1 MDDNYDI
8 SCDKWIVLTAF
19 NPPSKSIIK
28 LEKKI
33 KKWKIVVI
41 GNIKTND
48 DNWEI
53 FNNSNKLIYL
63 SIKSQNQLGY
73 EILKYMP
80 EDSYNRKNIG
90 YLFAIQ
96 HGAKEIYEI
105 DENLKLNNSME
116 KFDLDYDIK
125 NNSLCYVNQKEGKMV
140 NPYLH
145 FGETNIWPRGFL
157 LKDIGTNNNNS
168 FYYAHSRQVQLKPL
182 IYQGLINGIPDID
195 PMFIQLN
202 SKLIENLNILFSNN
216 YPLLYLP
223 GNYVPINS
231 KNTKY
236 LYEVFPFLM
245 LPIGVTNNFS
255 DILRGYLIEK
265 IIYEYGGTIVYH
277 NSSVYNENDDFV
289 RNNIKD
295 ERDLLF
301 NLKKYFR
308 YNKII

>member
-1 MDDNYDI
+1 
-8 SCDKWIVLTAF
+8 
-19 NPPSKSIIK
+19 
-28 LEKKI
+28 
-33 KKWKIVVI
+33 
-41 GNIKTND
+41 
-48 DNWEI
+48 
-53 FNNSNKLIYL
+53 
-63 SIKSQNQLGY
+63 
-73 EILKYMP
+73 
-80 EDSYNRKNIG
+80 
-90 YLFAIQ
+90 
-96 HGAKEIYEI
+96 
-105 DENLKLNNSME
+105 ME

>member
-1 MDDNYDI
+1 M
-8 SCDKWIVLTAF
+8 
-19 NPPSKSIIK
+19 
-28 LEKKI
+28 
-33 KKWKIVVI
+33 
-41 GNIKTND
+41 GN
-48 DNWEI
+48 
-53 FNNSNKLIYL
+53 FYKLIYL

-245 LPIGVTNNFS
+245 LPIGVNNNFS
-255 DILRGYLIEK
+255 DILRG
-265 IIYEYGGTIVYH
+265 
-277 NSSVYNENDDFV
+277 
-289 RNNIKD
+289 
-295 ERDLLF
+295 
-301 NLKKYFR
+301 
-308 YNKII
+308 